1 MSPRRRNFMRAE
13 QTVGEMAEETLLRQ
27 ARALT
32 RRNGEP
38 LLEALEAVVETPA
51 GMQLEELRGGPH
63 QDEEARYWQA
73 NLLFER
79 VSEQAGHPPAV

>member
-1 MSPRRRNFMRAE
+1 MRPE
-13 QTVGEMAEETLLRQ
+13 QTVSEMAQEVLSRQ

-32 RRNGEP
+32 QRTGEP
-38 LLEALEAVVETPA
+38 LLEAQEAVLETPA
-51 GMQLEELRGGPH
+51 GRQLEELRLGQH

-79 VSEQAGHPPAV
+79 VSEQAGHPV

>member
-1 MSPRRRNFMRAE
+1 MRAE
-13 QTVGEMAEETLLRQ
+13 QTVSEMAQETLLRQ
-27 ARALT
+27 ARTLAQ
-32 RRNGEP
+32 RNAEP

-51 GMQLEELRGGPH
+51 GMQLEELRGGVH

-79 VSEQAGHPPAV
+79 VRQQAGHSVHPA

>member
-1 MSPRRRNFMRAE
+1 MRAE
-13 QTVGEMAEETLLRQ
+13 QTVGEMAQETLLRQ
-27 ARALT
+27 ARTLA

-79 VSEQAGHPPAV
+79 VSEQARHPSAAV